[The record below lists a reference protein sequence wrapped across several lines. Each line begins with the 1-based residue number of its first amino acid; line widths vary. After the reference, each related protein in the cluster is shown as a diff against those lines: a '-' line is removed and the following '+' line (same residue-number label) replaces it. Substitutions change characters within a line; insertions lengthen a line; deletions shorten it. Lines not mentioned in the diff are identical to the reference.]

1 VKSRLSVLLLL
12 ALTLAAC
19 SSSSTSSAG
28 SASGGGGGAT
38 VNASGGG
45 SGAGSGGTVPQY
57 WPFTGLP
64 AHQPLPHRRVM
75 IVKIDNTT
83 DARPQLGLSSADMVV
98 EEMVEGGL
106 TRLAAFYYSKI
117 PATVGPTRSV
127 RTSDI
132 GFVLPTSAELV
143 ASGGGEPTL
152 GRLQR
157 HHIHTAFE
165 GELPGFF
172 RVSDR
177 PEPYNLLIHLR
188 QTAKAL
194 PKTAPPKN
202 YLQWDTT
209 PPYNFHGQRVT
220 GLDATFS
227 PAHTSKFRYKRGTGW
242 VNTNS
247 LAAPNDQFTPD
258 NLIVVRVRIH
268 TAFYVDPSGA
278 PVPETILE
286 GSGDAV
292 IVHHDQ
298 AVVGR
303 WKKATRGSMF
313 HFTTKSGKRLLI
325 PPGTTQI
332 ELVPTSGSVHL
343 TR

>member
-1 VKSRLSVLLLL
+1 VKPRLLSLLLL
-12 ALTLAAC
+12 ALTLTAAC
-19 SSSSTSSAG
+19 SSSSASPSAG
-28 SASGGGGGAT
+28 GSSSG

-45 SGAGSGGTVPQY
+45 SGTGSGGTAPQY
-57 WPFTGLP
+57 WPFTGLR
-64 AHQPLPHRRVM
+64 AQGPLPQRRVM
-75 IVKIDNTT
+75 IVKIDNTA
-83 DARPQLGLSSADMVV
+83 DARPQLGLGSADMVV

-106 TRLAAFYYSKI
+106 TRLAAFYYSKV

-172 RVSDR
+172 RVSNR
-177 PEPYNLLIHLR
+177 PEPYNLMIHLR
-188 QTAKAL
+188 KTAAAL
-194 PKTAPPKN
+194 PKTAPPQN
-202 YLQWDTT
+202 YLAWAESPSYQWK
-209 PPYNFHGQRVT
+209 GQRVSR
-220 GLDATFS
+220 LDATFS
-227 PAHTSKFRYKRGTGW
+227 PGYTSKWQYKPGTGW
-242 VNTNS
+242 LNTNG

-268 TAFYVDPSGA
+268 TASYVDPSGA

-286 GSGDAV
+286 GSGDAL
-292 IVHHDQ
+292 IVHDNQ

-303 WKKATRGSMF
+303 WKKANRASRF
-313 HFTTKSGKRLLI
+313 HFVTKNGKPLRI

>member
-1 VKSRLSVLLLL
+1 M
-12 ALTLAAC
+12 
-19 SSSSTSSAG
+19 
-28 SASGGGGGAT
+28 
-38 VNASGGG
+38 
-45 SGAGSGGTVPQY
+45 PQY
-57 WPFTGLP
+57 WPFTGLR
-64 AHQPLPHRRVM
+64 AHGPLPHRRVM

-83 DARPQLGLSSADMVV
+83 DARPQLGLGSADMVV

-132 GFVLPTSAELV
+132 GFVLPTAASAELI

-165 GELPGFF
+165 GQLPGFF
-172 RVSDR
+172 RVSNR
-177 PEPYNLLIHLR
+177 IEPYNLLIHLQ

-194 PKTAPPKN
+194 PKTAPPPN
-202 YLQWDTT
+202 YLDWARSPTS
-209 PPYNFHGQRVT
+209 PFSGQRVSKVA
-220 GLDATFS
+220 ATFS
-227 PAHTSKFRYKRGTGW
+227 PGHTSNFQYKPGTGW
-242 VNTNS
+242 VYTNS

-268 TAFYVDPSGA
+268 TASYVDPSGA
-278 PVPETILE
+278 PVPETILQ

-292 IVHHDQ
+292 IVHDNQ

-303 WKKATRGSMF
+303 WKKATRASKF
-313 HFTTKSGKRLLI
+313 HFTTTKGKPLRI